1 MQRRRWTALLAVCA
15 AGAVLVASPAMGD
28 PAKDKQKVD
37 QQLARAQA
45 ALEGSTARAQS
56 AAARYFDASRQL
68 PGARSAL
75 ASAQGEVAAAQVVAV
90 SAAEK
95 AAETR
100 RQLAEAEASLAAV
113 QRKVDAA
120 RDTVS
125 DFAAEAYMGADT
137 SKISMVMDASSPSD
151 LATRMAF
158 LDTVSGEQRLAL
170 EQVTRARQVAADA
183 RNVVTARKQAAD
195 AAKARAEQSL
205 GNARTAEQSAE
216 AATLRVTSLAN
227 QRRAAMAVAGQ
238 ERAAD
243 ARRTRLLQAAS
254 NRIAA
259 ELRRIA
265 AAERAQQRR
274 SGGGGGTKRAPL
286 PSGGGFLQQPVNG
299 WKSSD
304 FGMRYDPYF
313 HTYQLH
319 AGTDFA
325 APIGAPIF
333 AAASGRVVQ
342 AGWNGGYGNYTCI
355 YHGELANG
363 RGMATCY
370 AHQSSIGV
378 RVGERVSRGEVIGR
392 VGSTGA
398 STGAHLHF
406 EVRLDGNPVN
416 PLRYL

>member
-1 MQRRRWTALLAVCA
+1 MQQRRWTALLAVCA

-28 PAKDKQKVD
+28 PAQDKQKVD

-75 ASAQGEVAAAQVVAV
+75 ASAQGQVAAAQVVAA

-95 AAETR
+95 AAEAR
-100 RQLAEAEASLAAV
+100 RQLTAAEGQLTEV
-113 QRKVDAA
+113 QRQVDTA
-120 RDTVS
+120 RDTLS
-125 DFAAEAYMGADT
+125 TFAAEAYMGADT
-137 SKISMVMDASSPSD
+137 SKLGMVMDASSPSD
-151 LATRMAF
+151 LATRMAY
-158 LDTVSGEQRLAL
+158 LDTVSGEQRMAL
-170 EQVTRARQVAADA
+170 EQVTRARQVATDA
-183 RNVVTARKQAAD
+183 RNVVTLRKQAAD
-195 AAKARAEQSL
+195 AADARARGTL
-205 GNARTAEQSAE
+205 DGARTAEQSA
-216 AATLRVTSLAN
+216 AAANERVTSLVN
-227 QRRAAMAVAGQ
+227 QRKGALAVASQ

-243 ARRTRLLQAAS
+243 ARRTALLAAES

-265 AAERAQQRR
+265 DAERARNR
-274 SGGGGGTKRAPL
+274 NRGGGGPKTTPV
-286 PSGGGFLQQPVNG
+286 PSGGGYFQQPVNG

-313 HTYQLH
+313 HVWQLH

-325 APIGAPIF
+325 APTGAPIF
-333 AAASGRVVQ
+333 AAASGRVVR

-355 YHGELANG
+355 YHGELASG
-363 RGMATCY
+363 RSIATCY
-370 AHQSSIGV
+370 AHQSVIGV
-378 RVGERVSRGEVIGR
+378 HVGQHVGRGQVIGR
-392 VGSTGA
+392 VGTTGA

-406 EVRLDGNPVN
+406 EVRLDGTPVN

>member
-75 ASAQGEVAAAQVVAV
+75 ASAQGEVAAAQVVAT

-95 AAETR
+95 ATEAR
-100 RQLAEAEASLAAV
+100 RQLAEAETALAAV
-113 QRKVDAA
+113 QQKVDAA

-125 DFAAEAYMGADT
+125 HFAAEAYMGADT
-137 SKISMVMDASSPSD
+137 STISMVMDASSPSD
-151 LATRMAF
+151 LATRMAY
-158 LDTVSGEQRLAL
+158 LDTVSGEQRVAL
-170 EQVTRARQVAADA
+170 EQVTRARQVATDA

-195 AAKARAEQSL
+195 AAEARAEQLL
-205 GNARTAEQSAE
+205 GNARTAEQAAE
-216 AATLRVTSLAN
+216 AATLRVTNLAN

-243 ARRTRLLQAAS
+243 ARRTRLLQAES

-265 AAERAQQRR
+265 AAERARQRN
-274 SGGGGGTKRAPL
+274 SGGGGNKRAPL

-313 HTYQLH
+313 HTWQLH

-325 APIGAPIF
+325 APTGAPIF
-333 AAASGRVVQ
+333 AAAPGRVVR
-342 AGWNGGYGNYTCI
+342 ASWNGGYGNYTCI

-378 RVGERVSRGEVIGR
+378 RVGERVGRGEVIGR

-406 EVRLDGNPVN
+406 EVRLDGTPVN